1 MKVILELVGYAGTA
15 FVLASMMM
23 TNVTKL
29 RWLNLCGAVLSM
41 VYAFACA
48 AWPVF
53 VLNLSLTVINGIQ
66 LYRLRHCVKEET
78 V

>member
-1 MKVILELVGYAGTA
+1 MKIVMELVGYAGTA

-41 VYAFACA
+41 MYAFACA

-53 VLNLSLTVINGIQ
+53 VLNLSLTVINGVQ
-66 LYRLRHCVKEET
+66 LYRLHNTMKEET